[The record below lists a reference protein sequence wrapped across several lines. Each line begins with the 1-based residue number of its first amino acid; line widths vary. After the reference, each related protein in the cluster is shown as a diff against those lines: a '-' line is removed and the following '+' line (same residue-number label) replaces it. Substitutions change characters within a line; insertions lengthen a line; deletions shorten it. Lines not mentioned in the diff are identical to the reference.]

1 MELNNAELEEYNRL
15 NSDVKETKKPES
27 EFLEKNMSWIMIT
40 ILAALQVI
48 ISCLSTVNGEIAFVF
63 PTTVVGWIF
72 LVAPKIVIGVLAYM
86 IWLEFVNNGYMAATN
101 TDEYKKAEEIF
112 KKIQGKTTKNIINV
126 ENPDIW
132 LKRQKIRKGFKIFMS
147 STLTFIAISSLFV
160 AFNVAS
166 LIGSLASIAMS
177 VFFGLQMRTE
187 VKRRESFDRLKYA
200 HLLQIQFEQSQN
212 TAQNQTK
219 TDEVSKISSEGDN
232 VDQCVNMEPTEALDE
247 QSRSDIWNNAS
258 N

>member
-15 NSDVKETKKPES
+15 NSDIKETKKPES

-63 PTTVVGWIF
+63 PTTVIGWIF
-72 LVAPKIVIGVLAYM
+72 LIAPKIVIGVLSYM
-86 IWLEFVNNGYMAATN
+86 IWLEFVNNGYLAATN
-101 TDEYKKAEEIF
+101 TEEYKKAEEIF
-112 KKIQGKTTKNIINV
+112 KKIQGKTTENIINV
-126 ENPDIW
+126 QNPDIW
-132 LKRQKIRKGFKIFMS
+132 LKKAKIKKGIKIFIS
-147 STLTFIAISSLFV
+147 STLTFVAIGSLFV

-166 LIGSLASIAMS
+166 LIGSIASIAMS

-187 VKRRESFDRLKYA
+187 VKRRESFDRLRYA
-200 HLLQIQFEQSQN
+200 HLLQVQYDR
-212 TAQNQTK
+212 AQNSAQISTE
-219 TDEVSKISSEGDN
+219 TDEVSKISNEGDN
-232 VDQCVNMEPTEALDE
+232 VDQCVNMEPTEALNE
-247 QSRSDIWNNAS
+247 ESRPDICDNAS